1 MASVDT
7 SPIAQIPLRHQL
19 TRAQLVTALATMTA
33 YTGHN
38 TVYALAALPAEVLV
52 SELTRHLRRFGLEG
66 KPTFPHDKHYA
77 WANGAADKVLPLLQ
91 VDGVVSPA

>member
-7 SPIAQIPLRHQL
+7 SPIAQIPLLHRL
-19 TRAQLVTALATMTA
+19 TRTQLVTALATMTA

-38 TVYALAALPAEVLV
+38 TVYSLESLSAEVLV
-52 SELTRHLRRFGLEG
+52 SELARHLRRFGVEG
-66 KPTFPHDKHYA
+66 KPTFPDDGHYA